1 MIGLVLAYL
10 RDRRLT
16 ALINVALLAMSVAML
31 VLLLQFG
38 RQAEERFMADAQEVD
53 LVVGAKG
60 SPLQLVLS
68 SVYHLD
74 QPTGNI
80 PLGALAMLRGN
91 PAVASAVPLALG
103 DNFDGFRIVGTEPE
117 FLDLHHAGLA
127 SGRLFDRS
135 LEAVIGATVA
145 TRTGAGIGQRFVGTH
160 GLGGEGHD
168 HGHAPF
174 EVVGILA
181 PTGTV
186 ADRLILTPLES
197 VWDVHGI
204 EHHAEAEGHDHEH
217 GHEQDH
223 AHEHDHGDG
232 AEVAAQ
238 PAMEPEI
245 TAILLRY
252 RNPAAALRLPSMI
265 NRQTDMQAA
274 SPASEGARLISLFE
288 AAIAAIGAFG
298 WLLAATGGLAIF
310 AALLGAVRGRQ
321 GDLALLRVMGAGRGF
336 IWSAVILEGLVM
348 AVAGGAIGIAAAHG
362 LIWAAAEIYPAV
374 AEAGISPIR
383 FYAEELAILAAVAAI
398 GFVASLIPAA
408 AIYRGSLMPI
418 LARS

>member
-1 MIGLVLAYL
+1 MIALVLAYL
-10 RDRRLT
+10 RERRLT
-16 ALINVALLAMSVAML
+16 ALINVALLAMAVAML
-31 VLLLQFG
+31 VLLIQFG

-91 PAVASAVPLALG
+91 PGVASAVPLALG
-103 DNFDGFRIVGTEPE
+103 DSFDGFRIVGTEPE

-127 SGRLFDRS
+127 SGRLFERS

-145 TRTGAGIGQRFVGTH
+145 ARTGAGIGQRFVGSH

-168 HGHAPF
+168 HDHAPF

-186 ADRLILTPLES
+186 ADRLILTSLES

-204 EHHAEAEGHDHEH
+204 AHHDDGEGHDHEH
-217 GHEQDH
+217 GAD
-223 AHEHDHGDG
+223 HEHEHEAG
-232 AEVAAQ
+232 

-252 RNPAAALRLPSMI
+252 RNPAAALRLPPMI
-265 NRQTDMQAA
+265 DRQTDMQAA
-274 SPASEGARLISLFE
+274 SPASEGARLIALFE
-288 AAIAAIGAFG
+288 GAIAAIGAFG

-336 IWSAVILEGLVM
+336 IWRAVILEGLAM

-362 LIWAAAEIYPAV
+362 LIWAAVQTYPAV
-374 AEAGISPIR
+374 AEAGFSPAR
-383 FYAEELAILAAVAAI
+383 FYAEEAAILAAVAAI
-398 GFVASLIPAA
+398 GLVASLIPAA

-418 LARS
+418 LARN

>member
-1 MIGLVLAYL
+1 MIALVLAYL
-10 RDRRLT
+10 RERRLT

-31 VLLLQFG
+31 LLLQFG

-91 PAVASAVPLALG
+91 PGVASAVPLALG
-103 DNFDGFRIVGTEPE
+103 DSFDGFRIVGTEPA
-117 FLDLHHAGLA
+117 FLDLYKAGLA
-127 SGRLFDRS
+127 FGRLFERS
-135 LEAVIGATVA
+135 LEAVIGANVA
-145 TRTGAGIGQRFVGTH
+145 ARTGAGIGQRFVGSH

-204 EHHAEAEGHDHEH
+204 AHHDESEGHDHEH
-217 GHEQDH
+217 
-223 AHEHDHGDG
+223 EHG
-232 AEVAAQ
+232 ADDEH
-238 PAMEPEI
+238 EPEI

-274 SPASEGARLISLFE
+274 SPASEGARLIALFE
-288 AAIAAIGAFG
+288 GAIAAIGAFG

-321 GDLALLRVMGAGRGF
+321 GDLALLRVMGAGRAF
-336 IWSAVILEGLVM
+336 IWRAVILEGLAM

-362 LIWAAAEIYPAV
+362 LIWAAVQTYPAV
-374 AEAGISPIR
+374 AEAGFSPVR
-383 FYAEELAILAAVAAI
+383 FYAEEAAILAAVAAI
-398 GFVASLIPAA
+398 GLVASLIPAA